1 METLSTRLEQLAA
14 LYHLQ
19 IGPLL
24 MVFAAGLA
32 GSPLLAWT
40 AGALI
45 ALETLNKL
53 YHVFGRGS
61 SQAG

>member
-1 METLSTRLEQLAA
+1 METLSIRLEQLAA

-53 YHVFGRGS
+53 YHVFGWGR